1 MPENNTAYQD
11 RLLAFHEQLQSHGL
25 DGFIVPHTDEY
36 QSEFLAAY
44 AERLAWLTGFTGSA
58 GTAVVTTGKS
68 VVMTDGRYTIQVKKE
83 VHEGL
88 YETLD
93 STRVSVGQWL
103 KDNAKEGSK
112 IGFDPWLHTPADIEK
127 IKETAGHKVELCP
140 VEQNPIDVAWTDQP
154 GKPMNPVEKFPD
166 DIAGKTAEEKIEDI
180 CTELREEGVD
190 ACLITLPDS
199 ICWLLNI
206 RGRDQLYNPV
216 TLAHAILKSDGQ
228 VELLIDPRKITPPI
242 TEALGDK
249 VHVFAPS
256 DREARMNALSGK
268 KVQLDPKKTP
278 LWFENRLRAAG
289 ATIINKKDPCILPK
303 ACKTPAEIQAIKN
316 AHILDAIAVIQVLRI
331 IDELGAKGKLTEIE
345 IDEHLQA
352 YRAQQFGYQGPSF
365 PTIAGFGENGAIIH
379 YRAKPETNTRIEP
392 DGLLLVDSGGQ
403 YMWGTTDITRTVAIG
418 KPTEE
423 MKTRNTLVLKG
434 HIAVARA
441 RFPEGTTGI
450 QIDTLARK
458 ALWEQGLDY
467 AHGTGH
473 GVGCYLSVHEEAASL
488 SPRGTSELKAGMLIS
503 NEPGYYKEEEY
514 GIRIEN
520 LILVKESGEE
530 TEKQKPI
537 LEFETVS
544 LVPFDP
550 KLIDRSLLTPE
561 ELDWLRS
568 YYTKINEVVMPRLGQ
583 HLQTFVHK
591 MMKPFLD

>member
-1 MPENNTAYQD
+1 MPENSTAYQD
-11 RLLAFHEQLQSHGL
+11 RLIAFRKKIQTLEL

-36 QSEFLAAY
+36 QSEFLSAY

-58 GTAVVTTGKS
+58 GTAVITTGKS

-83 VHEGL
+83 VNEGL
-88 YETLD
+88 YETAD
-93 STRVSVGQWL
+93 STHISVGQWL
-103 KDNAKEGSK
+103 RANAKEGNK
-112 IGFDPWLHTPADIEK
+112 IGFDPWLHTPAEIEK
-127 IKETAGHKVELCP
+127 IKDIAGQKVELVP
-140 VEQNPIDVAWTDQP
+140 VEKNPIDEVWTDQP

-166 DIAGKTAEEKIEDI
+166 DIAGKTSPQKISEI
-180 CTELREEGVD
+180 CDGLREQGVD
-190 ACLITLPDS
+190 ACLISLPDS

-216 TLAHAILKSDGQ
+216 TLAHAILHSNGQ
-228 VELLIDPRKITPPI
+228 VELLIDPRKITPTIKETLGENVTIFSPADSKSRMH
-242 TEALGDK
+242 ALAGKNVQIDK
-249 VHVFAPS
+249 
-256 DREARMNALSGK
+256 R
-268 KVQLDPKKTP
+268 TIP
-278 LWFENRLRAAG
+278 LWFENNLVEAG
-289 ATIINKKDPCILPK
+289 ANIINKKDPCILPK
-303 ACKTPAEIQAIKN
+303 SCKTPSEIHAIKN

-331 IDELGAKGKLTEIE
+331 IDELGEKGKLTEME
-345 IDEHLQA
+345 VDEHLQA
-352 YRAQQFGYQGPSF
+352 YRSQQFGYQGASF

-403 YMWGTTDITRTVAIG
+403 YMWGTTDITRTIAIG
-418 KPTEE
+418 PPTEE
-423 MKTRNTLVLKG
+423 MKIRNTLVLKG

-441 RFPEGTTGI
+441 RFPQGTTGV
-450 QIDTLARK
+450 QIDTLARQ

-488 SPRGTSELKAGMLIS
+488 SPRGNAELKAGMLLS

-520 LILVKESGEE
+520 LILVKESGEDME
-530 TEKQKPI
+530 SHKPI

-550 KLIDRSLLTPE
+550 KLISKSLLTAE
-561 ELDWLRS
+561 ELGWIRD
-568 YYTKINEVVMPRLGQ
+568 YYLKINEVVVPRLGQ

-591 MMKPFLD
+591 MMNPFLD